1 MTFSEGG
8 GRDQYGGWQWGW
20 GGEGQWQGGQGRAGA
35 APWQG
40 VGGGAGYRVGV
51 DHKQVE
57 DVKVEETGEALQHEV
72 DTKVVPA
79 ARLVAIDNSRAM
91 SGPGKKPLG

>member
-1 MTFSEGG
+1 M
-8 GRDQYGGWQWGW
+8 
-20 GGEGQWQGGQGRAGA
+20 
-35 APWQG
+35 
-40 VGGGAGYRVGV
+40 RVGV

-91 SGPGKKPLG
+91 SGPVRPLLKPWELKEALEFELLKSKV

>member
-1 MTFSEGG
+1 MGDG
-8 GRDQYGGWQWGW
+8 N
-20 GGEGQWQGGQGRAGA
+20 
-35 APWQG
+35 
-40 VGGGAGYRVGV
+40 GAGVARASGKEDKDGQVQHLGKVWVEEQAMRVGV

-79 ARLVAIDNSRAM
+79 ARLVAIDNSRVM
-91 SGPGKKPLG
+91 SGPGKKRLCRMRKSDLNTL